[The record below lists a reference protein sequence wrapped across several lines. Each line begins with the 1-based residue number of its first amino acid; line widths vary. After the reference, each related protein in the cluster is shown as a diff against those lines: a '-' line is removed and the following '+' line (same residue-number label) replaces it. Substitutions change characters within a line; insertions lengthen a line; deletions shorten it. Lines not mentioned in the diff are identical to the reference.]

1 MRYQSLIVLTF
12 FAFLVFLTS
21 VSMAA
26 QTEGMIAYWKLD
38 EGSGD
43 TAADSVGDYHG
54 TLEGKTAWG
63 DGKVGGALSFGDDCG
78 YVETTL
84 KDELQQATEFTMSAW
99 FKANKVPV
107 GQQFHI
113 VWIGQSI
120 ANGWGLEEELHLTVG
135 NTHDNVGV
143 ADRLTFYFG
152 GDNVDWQSEIP
163 VYIFPDE
170 PFTDTSNWHH
180 IAEVIRNANEAA
192 VEGVLY
198 LDGELVGE
206 DTSAGE
212 ITRNLWNSNFRI
224 GAPGAAHPDA
234 GQRCFN
240 GLIDEVIVWDRSLTQ
255 AEILDYLAVE
265 PGGKVTT
272 TWGALK

>member
-1 MRYQSLIVLTF
+1 MRYLCLIALTF
-12 FAFLVFLTS
+12 LLCLAS

-38 EGSGD
+38 EGSGK
-43 TAADSVGDYHG
+43 TAKDSVGGYHG

-63 DGKVGGALSFGDDCG
+63 DGKVRGALSFGDGCD

-84 KDELQQATEFTMSAW
+84 NDKLQQATEFTMAAW

-113 VWIGQSI
+113 VWIGQS
-120 ANGWGLEEELHLTVG
+120 AGNGWGLEEELHLTVG

-152 GDNVDWQSEIP
+152 GNNVDWQTDIP
-163 VYIFPDE
+163 VYIFPEE

-180 IAEVIRNANEAA
+180 IAGVIRNANESA
-192 VEGVLY
+192 VEGALY

-206 DTSAGE
+206 DISAGD
-212 ITRNLWNSNFRI
+212 ITRNLWNSSFRI

-240 GLIDEVIVWDRSLTQ
+240 GLIDEVIVWDRALTQ
-255 AEILDYLAVE
+255 EEILGYLAVQ
-265 PGGKVTT
+265 PNGSLTT
-272 TWGALK
+272 TWGELK